1 MQRNPRYDILFE
13 PVRIGPV
20 VAPNRFYQTP
30 HATGMGYMKPQ
41 SSAALRGVKAE
52 GGWGVVCTEYCSI
65 HPSSDD
71 SPHGFVSLWDEDDVK
86 GLALT
91 ADAIH
96 AHGSLAAVELWH
108 GGTHSSNRMT
118 RLPLIGPSSRPG
130 KFNLPATA
138 RAMDRQDI
146 RELRGW
152 QREAALRAK
161 RAGFDIVY
169 VYAGHDYM
177 PFQFLSRRSNDR
189 TDEYGGALQNRA
201 RLLREMLEDTKE
213 AVGGSC
219 AVALR
224 LSVDELHGP
233 HGVTSE
239 GEGRDVVAML
249 AELPDLW
256 DVNVS
261 GSLGNDSKSSR
272 FSAEGFQE
280 SHVAFVKGLTSKP
293 VVSVGRFTS
302 PDTMVSQIKRGI
314 QDFVGAARPSIA
326 DPFLPNK
333 IKEGR
338 EDEIRECIGCNLCR
352 AANNEA
358 VHLRCTQNP
367 TMGEE
372 WRRGWHPVRIPV
384 RHQEQKVLVVG
395 AGPAGLETAL
405 ALGQRGYEVT
415 LAEKSNSLGGRL
427 LNESALPGLGNWI
440 RVRDYREHM
449 ISKLPNVEV
458 FRGSAMGAQD
468 VVDFGADHVVLATGS
483 SWRRDGIGAVQ
494 EDAAKF
500 PNALTPDD
508 VFKGAAISGPLVIF
522 DDDNYFMGGSL
533 AEKLRQAG
541 HDVTLV
547 TPMATASSW
556 TALTDEQFFVQK
568 RLLEQGFK
576 LVLLH
581 GLKSQ
586 VPHETRLACIYTERE
601 MVVPCETLVLVT
613 GRIADD
619 SLFTELDG
627 RHPVTRVGDCLAP
640 SSIADAVY
648 SGHRFAREFGD
659 NNAGA
664 VLKRERPL
672 IGSLAHG

>member
-71 SPHGFVSLWDEDDVK
+71 SPHGFVSLWDEDDVN

-118 RLPLIGPSSRPG
+118 RLPLIGPSSRPA
-130 KFNLPATA
+130 KYHLPVTA
-138 RAMDRQDI
+138 RAMDKQDI
-146 RELRGW
+146 SDLRGW
-152 QREAALRAK
+152 QRAAAVRAK

-189 TDEYGGALQNRA
+189 SDEYGGALENRA

-213 AVGGSC
+213 AVGESC

-233 HGVTSE
+233 QGITSE

-272 FSAEGFQE
+272 FSPEGFQE

-302 PDTMVSQIKRGI
+302 PDSMVSQIKRGI

-326 DPFLPNK
+326 DPFLPAK
-333 IKEGR
+333 INEGR
-338 EDEIRECIGCNLCR
+338 EDEIRECIGCNMCR

-372 WRRGWHPVRIPV
+372 WRRGWHPVRIPA

-395 AGPAGLETAL
+395 AGPAGLEAAL
-405 ALGQRGYEVT
+405 ALGQRGYEVA

-468 VVDFGADHVVLATGS
+468 IVDFGAEHVVLATGS
-483 SWRRDGIGAVQ
+483 SWRRDGIGVVQ
-494 EDAAKF
+494 EDAAEF
-500 PNALTPDD
+500 PAALTPDD
-508 VFKGAAISGPLVIF
+508 IFNGAAVKGPVVIF
-522 DDDNYFMGGSL
+522 DDDNYFMGGAL

-568 RLLEQGFK
+568 RLLEQGIK

-581 GLKSQ
+581 GLKSHT
-586 VPHETRLACIYTERE
+586 PHEARLACVYTERE

-613 GRIADD
+613 GRIAND
-619 SLFTELDG
+619 
-627 RHPVTRVGDCLAP
+627 
-640 SSIADAVY
+640 
-648 SGHRFAREFGD
+648 
-659 NNAGA
+659 
-664 VLKRERPL
+664 
-672 IGSLAHG
+672 

>member
-71 SPHGFVSLWDEDDVK
+71 SPHGFISLWDEEDVK

-118 RLPLIGPSSRPG
+118 RLPLLGPSSRPG
-130 KFNLPATA
+130 KFHLPATA
-138 RAMDRQDI
+138 RAMDKQDI
-146 RELRGW
+146 RDLRGW
-152 QREAALRAK
+152 QRAAAVRAK

-177 PFQFLSRRSNDR
+177 PFQFLSRRSNSR
-189 TDEYGGALQNRA
+189 TDEYGGVLENRA

-233 HGVTSE
+233 WGITSE

-272 FSAEGFQE
+272 FSPEGFQE

-302 PDTMVSQIKRGI
+302 PDSMVSQIKRGI

-333 IKEGR
+333 INEGR
-338 EDEIRECIGCNLCR
+338 EDEIRECIGCNMCR

-372 WRRGWHPVRIPV
+372 WRRGWHPVRIPA

-395 AGPAGLETAL
+395 AGPAGLEAAL

-468 VVDFGADHVVLATGS
+468 IVDFGADHVVLATGS
-483 SWRRDGIGAVQ
+483 SWRRDGIGVVQ
-494 EDAAKF
+494 EDAAEF
-500 PNALTPDD
+500 PAALTPDD
-508 VFKGAAISGPLVIF
+508 IFDGAAIKGPVVIF
-522 DDDNYFMGGSL
+522 DDDNYFMGGAL

-541 HDVTLV
+541 HEVTLV

-568 RLLEQGFK
+568 RLLEQGIK

-581 GLKSQ
+581 GLKSHA
-586 VPHETRLACIYTERE
+586 PHEARLACVYTERE

-619 SLFTELDG
+619 DLFTELG
-627 RHPVTRVGDCLAP
+627 GWQSITRIGDCLAP

-659 NNAGA
+659 NSAGA
-664 VLKRERPL
+664 APRRERPL
-672 IGSLAHG
+672 VGSHIHD

>member
-13 PVRIGPV
+13 PVPIGPV

-30 HATGMGYMKPQ
+30 HATGMGYIKPQ

-71 SPHGFVSLWDEDDVK
+71 SPHGFVSLWDEEDVK

-91 ADAIH
+91 AEAIH

-130 KFNLPATA
+130 KFNPPVTA

-146 RELRGW
+146 RNFRGW
-152 QREAALRAK
+152 QRAAALRAK

-189 TDEYGGALQNRA
+189 TDEYGGVLENRA

-233 HGVTSE
+233 QGITSD

-261 GSLGNDSKSSR
+261 GSLGNDSRSSR

-338 EDEIRECIGCNLCR
+338 EDEIRECIGCNMCR

-372 WRRGWHPVRIPV
+372 WRRGWHPVRIPAK
-384 RHQEQKVLVVG
+384 HQDQKVLVVG

-405 ALGQRGYEVT
+405 ALGQRGYDVT
-415 LAEKSNSLGGRL
+415 LAEKGDALGGRL
-427 LNESALPGLGNWI
+427 LNEAMLPGLGNWM

-468 VVDFGADHVVLATGS
+468 IVDFGADHVVLATGS

-508 VFKGAAISGPLVIF
+508 VFKGAVISGPVVIF
-522 DDDNYFMGGSL
+522 DDDNYFMGGAL

-568 RLLEQGFK
+568 RLLEQGIK

-586 VPHETRLACIYTERE
+586 GPHEARLACVYTERE

-659 NNAGA
+659 NSAGA

>member
-130 KFNLPATA
+130 KYQMPVTA
-138 RAMDRQDI
+138 RAMDKQDI
-146 RELRGW
+146 RDLRGW
-152 QREAALRAK
+152 QRAAAVRAK

-189 TDEYGGALQNRA
+189 SDEYGGALENRA

-213 AVGGSC
+213 SVGESC

-224 LSVDELHGP
+224 FSVDELHGP
-233 HGVTSE
+233 KGITSE

-249 AELPDLW
+249 AEIPDLW

-302 PDTMVSQIKRGI
+302 PDSMVSQIKRGI

-326 DPFLPNK
+326 DPFLPAK
-333 IKEGR
+333 INEGR
-338 EDEIRECIGCNLCR
+338 EDEIRECIGCNMCR

-372 WRRGWHPVRIPV
+372 WQRGWHPVRIPAK
-384 RHQEQKVLVVG
+384 HQEQKVLVVG
-395 AGPAGLETAL
+395 AGPAGLEAAL

-458 FRGSAMGAQD
+458 FRGSAMGALD
-468 VVDFGADHVVLATGS
+468 IVDFGADHVVLATGS
-483 SWRRDGIGAVQ
+483 SWRRDGIGVVQ
-494 EDAAKF
+494 EDAAEF
-500 PNALTPDD
+500 PDALTPDD
-508 VFKGAAISGPLVIF
+508 VFRGAAINGPVVIF
-522 DDDNYFMGGSL
+522 DDDNYFMGGAL

-541 HDVTLV
+541 HEVTLV

-568 RLLEQGFK
+568 RLLEQGIK

-581 GLKSQ
+581 GLKSHK
-586 VPHETRLACIYTERE
+586 PHEARLACVYTERE

-613 GRIADD
+613 GRVAADD
-619 SLFTELDG
+619 LFIELGG
-627 RHPVTRVGDCLAP
+627 RLPVTRIGDCLAP

-664 VLKRERPL
+664 VLRRERPL
-672 IGSLAHG
+672 FGSLPHG